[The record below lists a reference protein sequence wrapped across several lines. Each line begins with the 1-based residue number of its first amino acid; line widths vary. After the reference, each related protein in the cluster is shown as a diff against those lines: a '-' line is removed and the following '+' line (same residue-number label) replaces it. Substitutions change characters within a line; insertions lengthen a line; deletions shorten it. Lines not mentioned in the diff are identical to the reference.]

1 MWTPQVEPFFAA
13 KSATYQNLADTGVVH
28 LSGKMKRSSRVSPQ
42 SRNIASATFDESLR
56 KKRKIRFASHLLSF
70 RNNLRQ
76 PQKRH
81 LVKNFAFA

>member
-1 MWTPQVEPFFAA
+1 MWTPRVEPFFAA

-56 KKRKIRFASHLLSF
+56 KKKKNSICFTF
-70 RNNLRQ
+70 TKF
-76 PQKRH
+76 QKQSSSTTE
-81 LVKNFAFA
+81 KAPC

>member
-42 SRNIASATFDESLR
+42 SRNIASTTFDERLR
-56 KKRKIRFASHLLSF
+56 NKKKKKAICFTF
-70 RNNLRQ
+70 TEF
-76 PQKRH
+76 QKQSSSTAE
-81 LVKNFAFA
+81 KAPC